1 MSDIISTI
9 VHITSPKKIIL
20 FGSYAR
26 KTMLA
31 ESDIDLMVIVADDV
45 QDIRSLTAELHIAIS
60 RIIDVPCDVMV
71 ERETTFAERGSLPT
85 LEQTIIKEG
94 HTLYAA

>member
-1 MSDIISTI
+1 MVSEQIMSDIISTI
-9 VHITSPKKIIL
+9 VNLTSPKKIIL

-31 ESDIDLMVIVADDV
+31 E
-45 QDIRSLTAELHIAIS
+45 
-60 RIIDVPCDVMV
+60 
-71 ERETTFAERGSLPT
+71 RGSLPM